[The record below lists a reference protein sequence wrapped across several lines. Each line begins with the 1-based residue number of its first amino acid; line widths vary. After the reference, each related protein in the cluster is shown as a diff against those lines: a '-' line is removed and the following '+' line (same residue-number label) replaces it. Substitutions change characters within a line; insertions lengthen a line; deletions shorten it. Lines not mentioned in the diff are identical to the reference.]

1 MKRYLIWVYCA
12 VLAFSLTACFR
23 PEDTVAGEESSSPVQ
38 QQESSAG
45 AEDAP
50 AGLPENGADISE
62 AETQPNDS
70 ASVDSPTAAPEN
82 GQPWGDGSSA
92 DKPAEAPSAGTTAKP
107 TTKPTTQP
115 TTKPTAEA
123 TTKPS
128 DAPAAGTMTGQVAA
142 LVNAERAKA
151 GLSPLTLDTELSA
164 NAAVRAQEIVEKFD
178 HTRPDGSKFST
189 AVTIEWR
196 TVGENIAY
204 GQSSPEAVMNA
215 WMNSSGHRANI
226 LNADFDKIGVGVVRS
241 GGRLYWVQ
249 LFAG

>member
-92 DKPAEAPSAGTTAKP
+92 DKTA
-107 TTKPTTQP
+107 
-115 TTKPTAEA
+115 TKPTAEA